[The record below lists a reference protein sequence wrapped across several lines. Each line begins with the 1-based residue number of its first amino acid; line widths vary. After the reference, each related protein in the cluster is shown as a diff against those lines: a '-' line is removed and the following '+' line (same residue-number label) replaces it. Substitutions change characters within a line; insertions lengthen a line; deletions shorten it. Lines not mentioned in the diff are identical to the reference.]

1 MPSPIPK
8 NPPEGAE
15 KTNVSEST
23 AQDHPQTESEA
34 GLALSKPYH
43 DLPAVEQQP
52 QEPEVVEAPG
62 NIFSESGERT
72 FRTLT
77 LRDTVFVLI
86 SNRVG
91 LGVLAL
97 PDIMHT
103 LGLAPATLAIVG
115 IGILSTYTAFELLQL
130 YRKYP
135 HCANIVDMAKVVGG
149 KPLEV
154 AVAIGL
160 MANLCLTCA
169 SASVTISV
177 ALNTITEHMLCTVAW
192 IGLAVVAS
200 WLLCLPRTFKFVAL
214 VGMPATT
221 CIIASVLIVV
231 ISLSLGS
238 PRGAPEGYFD
248 KDIKY
253 VGNPGF
259 KNGLRACLN
268 VCYAF
273 AGNVGYPS
281 LFPEMKNPSKH
292 FYPALVWLQIFT
304 IPLYILVGLG
314 IYLMAG
320 QYTTSPALGCA
331 PEVPAKVA
339 YGVVL
344 PAVLS
349 TALVF
354 GHTAVKYMYV
364 VLMRALQATEDVA
377 AHSVTSWTAWVGSV
391 TLFWSVVFVLANA
404 VPVFDSILSISSSTF
419 AAWFTF
425 GIGSVFWFFL
435 NRGRLLSTREKAA
448 LAVLNGLLILQVLF
462 MNGAGLWAAITN
474 IVDVYEKGEGG
485 IRGPFT
491 CADNSLF

>member
-1 MPSPIPK
+1 M
-8 NPPEGAE
+8 
-15 KTNVSEST
+15 TTVSE
-23 AQDHPQTESEA
+23 AAVQDRPQTESDA
-34 GLALSKPYH
+34 SLALSKPYNE
-43 DLPAVEQQP
+43 LPAVEQP
-52 QEPEVVEAPG
+52 QQPEVVEAQG
-62 NIFSESGERT
+62 NIFREGGEGT
-72 FRTLT
+72 FRTLM

-86 SNRVG
+86 SNQIG

-97 PDIMHT
+97 PGIMHT
-103 LGLAPATLAIVG
+103 LGLVPATIIIVG

-149 KPLEV
+149 RPLEIVV
-154 AVAIGL
+154 AFGL

-177 ALNTITEHMLCTVAW
+177 ALNTITDHMLCTVAW
-192 IGLAVVAS
+192 IGIAATAS

-214 VGMPATT
+214 VGMPGTV

-238 PRGAPEGYFD
+238 PRDAPEGYFD

-253 VGNPGF
+253 VGKPGF
-259 KNGLRACLN
+259 KDGLRACLN
-268 VCYAF
+268 ICYAF

-281 LFPEMKNPSKH
+281 LFPEMRNPSKH

-331 PEVPAKVA
+331 PEIPAKVA

-364 VLMRALQATEDVA
+364 VVMRALKATEDVT
-377 AHSVTSWTAWVGSV
+377 AHSGTAWTAWVGSA
-391 TLFWSVVFVLANA
+391 TLFWSMVFVLANA
-404 VPVFDSILSISSSTF
+404 VPVFDSIISISGSTF
-419 AAWFTF
+419 VAWFTF

-435 NRGRLLSTREKAA
+435 NQGRLLSTRKKAA
-448 LAVLNGLLILQVLF
+448 LAVLNGMLILQVLF

-474 IVDVYEKGEGG
+474 IMDIYARGKGG